1 MEKKTLKGK
10 FITFEGPEGSGKST
24 QIKMLA
30 NYLKKKGFKVLCV
43 REPGN
48 TEIGEKIRKILLD
61 PRNKEMSKYTEML
74 LYMAARA
81 QLIKEVIT
89 PALKKRWMVLCDR
102 FLDSTR
108 AYQGFGMGADLNLI
122 NKLGEFI
129 CQGIESDLTILLDVD
144 TKEGLRRAGRFKDR
158 IERRPFSFHERVR
171 RGYFKLARK
180 YPWRIKVV
188 KVEEDKLLTQ
198 TKIRK
203 LLTCLLK
210 I

>member
-1 MEKKTLKGK
+1 MKNKGK

-89 PALKKRWMVLCDR
+89 PALKKGWMVLCDR

-108 AYQGFGMGADLNLI
+108 AYQGFALGVELSLI
-122 NKLGEFI
+122 DKLGRTA
-129 CQGIESDLTILLDVD
+129 CQGIEPDLTILLDVD
-144 TKEGLRRAGRFKDR
+144 TKEGLKRAGRFRDR
-158 IERRPFSFHERVR
+158 IERRPFSFHERVGK
-171 RGYFKLARK
+171 GYLKLARK

-188 KVEEDKLLTQ
+188 KVEEDKTLTQ
-198 TKIRK
+198 SKIRK
-203 LLTCLLK
+203 LVICLLK